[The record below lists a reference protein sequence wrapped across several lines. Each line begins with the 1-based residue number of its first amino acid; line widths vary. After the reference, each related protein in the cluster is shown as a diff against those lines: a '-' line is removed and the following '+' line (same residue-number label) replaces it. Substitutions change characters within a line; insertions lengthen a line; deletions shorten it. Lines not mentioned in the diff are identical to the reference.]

1 MMYWVAVILVG
12 GGVLVVGVILGL
24 VLAALLGA
32 MHETTEK
39 VDLVQTYHLGW
50 MDGYEKGR
58 RGGG

>member
-1 MMYWVAVILVG
+1 MAVMMVAA
-12 GGVLVVGVILGL
+12 LVVGVILGL
-24 VLAALLGA
+24 VLAAMLGA

-58 RGGG
+58 RAGG